1 MLTLLLILVVVAL
14 VLGIG
19 VALKIAFWALLIAA
33 ILIALVVF
41 GVRGA
46 LGRRT

>member
-1 MLTLLLILVVVAL
+1 MLTLFLILVVVAL
-14 VLGIG
+14 VFGIG
-19 VALKIAFWALLIAA
+19 AALKVAFWALLIAA